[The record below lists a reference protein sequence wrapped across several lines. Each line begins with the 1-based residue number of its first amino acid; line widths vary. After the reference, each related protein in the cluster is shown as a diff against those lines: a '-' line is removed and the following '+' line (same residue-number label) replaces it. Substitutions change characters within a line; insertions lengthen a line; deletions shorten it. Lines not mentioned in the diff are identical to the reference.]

1 MKKDALQF
9 RKDLLEWYD
18 KHGRNLPWRIKG
30 KDTQT
35 AYNVWLSEIMLQQ
48 TTVQAV
54 IPYYLKFKDLWP
66 SIDRLAA
73 AEQSDITD
81 AWAGLGYY
89 SRARNLHKC
98 AQSVSGDHNGVFP
111 QTEKDLL
118 NLPGIGPYTA
128 SAIQAIAFNK
138 PANVVDGNV
147 ERIMA
152 RLYAIQTPFPD
163 GKVKAKEKA
172 SLFVGEY
179 EGRHSDY
186 AQALMDLGAT
196 ICRPKSPLCHSC
208 PVSKFCDGFKKQI
221 ANDLPKRIKKIPVPH
236 KYGSVAII
244 MSADNKILIERRP
257 QTGMLAGM
265 IGLPTSEWLE
275 EDSMKEMLLE
285 KFSGDSADLN
295 EVRHVFTHFSLTLKP
310 ILLKLKATSSDATIN
325 DKRNFFWKNIDD
337 INPSEFP
344 TIFKKVI
351 KLLA

>member
-9 RKDLLEWYD
+9 RKDLLGWYD
-18 KHGRNLPWRIKG
+18 KYGRDLPWRIKG
-30 KDTQT
+30 KNTQT

-66 SIDRLAA
+66 SIEKLAV
-73 AEQSDITD
+73 AEQSDVTD

-98 AQSVSGDHNGVFP
+98 AQSVSNDYSGVFP
-111 QTEKDLL
+111 QGEKDLL

-128 SAIQAIAFNK
+128 SAIQTIAFNK

-163 GKVKAKEKA
+163 GKVEAKEKA
-172 SLFVGEY
+172 LLFVGEH

-221 ANDLPKRIKKIPVPH
+221 ASNLPKRIKKTPVPH
-236 KYGSVAII
+236 KYGSVTIFL
-244 MSADNKILIERRP
+244 SSDNKILLERRP

-265 IGLPTSEWLE
+265 IGFPTSEWLL
-275 EDSMKEMLLE
+275 DKAGKEPLFESL
-285 KFSGDSADLN
+285 SGDSVDLK

-310 ILLKLKATSSDATIN
+310 ILVKLKSISSDHVIK
-325 DKRNFFWKNIDD
+325 DKRDFFWRDIED
-337 INPSEFP
+337 INLSEFP
-344 TIFKKVI
+344 TLFKKVM
-351 KLLA
+351 KSLP